1 MNKSFVKDKKDNS
14 LANFA
19 LWVATKNGPQLQK
32 TNVIQLRPKHS
43 PFQRQEKNNNFGSR
57 PSFFNALKKE
67 AALFA
72 KAKELQNKL
81 NPQQQPDLNLSCN
94 NCGEMGHN
102 SASCFQPS
110 HSQKKG

>member
-1 MNKSFVKDKKDNS
+1 MNKSFTKEKKDTS
-14 LANFA
+14 LTNFA
-19 LWVATKNGPQLQK
+19 LWVASKNGPHLQK
-32 TNVIQLRPKHS
+32 TNVLQFRPKHS
-43 PFQRQEKNNNFGSR
+43 PTPRHENKNQFGSR

-67 AALFA
+67 ASLFA

-110 HSQKKG
+110 RSTHKS